1 MPEAVVI
8 QDQNGYHVTI
18 VEDKIAGTLSGSFA
32 LWTDKKK
39 HMYMDPNSF
48 ASWRNQ
54 VGASLPVR
62 SMPFLKQCASAPCE
76 LGDATYTVMMLDKER
91 LGMGEYAGA
100 FVLGSKS
107 DSDLTFFEENQVY
120 RDPWGRF
127 HTVHAQTILTKSGG
141 LGASCSGSHQLKNEK
156 GLKQWMRFSR
166 ITNPNYTATP
176 CPCWTWLDQFERTF
190 EERFR
195 NFVGP
200 SSAYARFAGIPEGAG
215 SAQASPPAVQPV
227 NPAQPS
233 CPRCGKPVAWMAQ
246 YQRWYCPSEQVYPW
260 G

>member
-1 MPEAVVI
+1 MPEALVI
-8 QDQNGYHVTI
+8 QDQNVYHVTI
-18 VEDKIAGTLSGSFA
+18 VEDKIAGTLSGSAA

-62 SMPFLKQCASAPCE
+62 PMPFLKQCASAPCE
-76 LGDATYTVMMLDKER
+76 LGDATYTVMMMDKER

-100 FVLGSKS
+100 FAFLG
-107 DSDLTFFEENQVY
+107 
-120 RDPWGRF
+120 
-127 HTVHAQTILTKSGG
+127 TKSGG

-246 YQRWYCPSEQVYPW
+246 YQRW
-260 G
+260 